1 MVNFKNATIALA
13 LGLAMIA
20 GAAPAMAKSGAHHPG
35 YAVRAKGVDVGSGV
49 SLDRAKALRECNA
62 KIAPLR
68 DYTWGVTEID
78 QYRVCM
84 DQHGQPE

>member
-1 MVNFKNATIALA
+1 MVHFKNATIALA
-13 LGLAMIA
+13 LAMIA
-20 GAAPAMAKSGAHHPG
+20 VAAPAMAKNGAHQAG
-35 YAVRAKGVDVGSGV
+35 DAARAKAIGGELS
-49 SLDRAKALRECNA
+49 SDRAKALRECNA
-62 KIAPLR
+62 KVAPLR